1 MRSSYW
7 SSDVCSSDL
16 SRSSSVLYG
25 DLGWGALG
33 GLTLRVSR
41 MDGELV
47 VHDKLDHDMIVPSTL
62 QQHGYYSTLFRN
74 QFIGISR
81 TAQVQELFPGPG
93 QYKVWVEYL
102 SPVPI
107 ESSLIKDKFWSI
119 EKGRIASRTVGLDR
133 KSTRLNS
140 SH

>member
-16 SRSSSVLYG
+16 SRSPIVLYG

-81 TAQVQELFPGPG
+81 TAQDQELFTGPEIGRASCRERVG
-93 QYKVWVEYL
+93 QYVY
-102 SPVPI
+102 I
-107 ESSLIKDKFWSI
+107 
-119 EKGRIASRTVGLDR
+119 
-133 KSTRLNS
+133 
-140 SH
+140 